1 MSRSAIN
8 KSKSKGKHIEPPK
21 LSHCSV
27 LCARRQRREREF
39 LDFTNNASIV
49 YHDRAQCRIYV
60 RERTT
65 ESEQRAESMIKRNI
79 IENTGR
85 KRKKKFLA
93 KFIKDGDGN
102 DDDDG
107 HKFYNISRNFAPNV
121 VSRTEIYSLQQRV
134 RFLGKTSTTYQRE
147 QRVESARE
155 RTRRD
160 EQAKRLRN
168 SGDCVRWS

>member
-1 MSRSAIN
+1 MNLQSSAIAVCCVQDDSEERENFLISRTMLLLFITIERSAAYM
-8 KSKSKGKHIEPPK
+8 S
-21 LSHCSV
+21 
-27 LCARRQRREREF
+27 
-39 LDFTNNASIV
+39 
-49 YHDRAQCRIYV
+49 
-60 RERTT
+60 ERTT

-147 QRVESARE
+147 QRVGERE
-155 RTRRD
+155 RERD
-160 EQAKRLRN
+160 GTSKQKRLRN
-168 SGDCVRWS
+168 SGDCVR

>member
-1 MSRSAIN
+1 MCCVQDDS
-8 KSKSKGKHIEPPK
+8 E
-21 LSHCSV
+21 
-27 LCARRQRREREF
+27 EREF

-102 DDDDG
+102 GNDDDG

-160 EQAKRLRN
+160 EQAKKIKE
-168 SGDCVRWS
+168 